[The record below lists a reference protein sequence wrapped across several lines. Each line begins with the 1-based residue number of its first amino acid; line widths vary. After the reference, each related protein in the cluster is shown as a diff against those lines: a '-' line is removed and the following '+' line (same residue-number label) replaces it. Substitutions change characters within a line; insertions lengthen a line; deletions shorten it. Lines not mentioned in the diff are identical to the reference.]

1 MPWLWYALYTTLV
14 ISKAILI
21 AIMYSFVHNNV
32 DFLLLRVVLRSAQVR
47 ALGLQLFILVVNK
60 VINLAVLVP
69 LFGPFYLL
77 TVDLVIGYVCM
88 CAFVVVTDAQRQKHP
103 LTRRILVTLLFFVTV
118 IGALERTFADQED
131 STQLQEWIDVIALFP
146 THLCEK
152 LDQTYILATAETS
165 TIVSLVFTI
174 GPAFR
179 LIISDPEKVVFVK
192 FIHDHSEVVAIHRA
206 CEFAARQRKQ
216 AKLEVS
222 RWRRQKLSR
231 ASSVSSRLSAFGS
244 GRINSVVY

>member
-1 MPWLWYALYTTLV
+1 MEVPRREASNKTTGWKFSGSKWKQMEMAISIWL
-14 ISKAILI
+14 
-21 AIMYSFVHNNV
+21 
-32 DFLLLRVVLRSAQVR
+32 
-47 ALGLQLFILVVNK
+47 
-60 VINLAVLVP
+60 P
-69 LFGPFYLL
+69 P
-77 TVDLVIGYVCM
+77 
-88 CAFVVVTDAQRQKHP
+88 
-103 LTRRILVTLLFFVTV
+103 
-118 IGALERTFADQED
+118 
-131 STQLQEWIDVIALFP
+131 
-146 THLCEK
+146 
-152 LDQTYILATAETS
+152 
-165 TIVSLVFTI
+165 
-174 GPAFR
+174 